1 MSDLIRRFKAKYRY
15 SIVVFKELVKTDF
28 QLRYQGSFLGVLWSV
43 LKPLMLL
50 PSCTWFSSDSYVFGR
65 YSYICDF
72 TSVRYMLVV
81 ILF

>member
-1 MSDLIRRFKAKYRY
+1 MVCL
-15 SIVVFKELVKTDF
+15 KTVDAF
-28 QLRYQGSFLGVLWSV
+28 CRHVHGFR
-43 LKPLMLL
+43 PI
-50 PSCTWFSSDSYVFGR
+50 PTFFGR